1 VTYRFRLLLAVL
13 TLGVGA
19 DGFAQARRAVPLS
32 VVINEVMASNRQT
45 LADPQGEFDDWIELY
60 NKGSAAVDVGGCYLT
75 DNLSDPTKWQ
85 IPENTP
91 AATTIAAHG
100 FLLIWADGQVAGTG
114 LHAGFKL
121 SNEGEEVG
129 FFASDG
135 ATLLDSLSF
144 GPQQTDV
151 SCGRLPD
158 GGPEWQTSAS
168 PTPGAANAIV
178 YEGMVELP
186 RISVASGFCT
196 EPVTVTIT
204 TATPEATIY
213 YSLDGS
219 DPLSPNATKSRSAA
233 SMGSVYTT
241 TLKISKTTTLKAV
254 AIKSGWKQS
263 GVSMERYIFLG
274 PDLLSFTSP
283 LPIGVIDTLGK
294 TVSTTQVP
302 AFGFFVDIGAEGGAA
317 ITGACTG
324 DACVAPTGPAVI
336 NVRGKSSAGFAKK
349 QYHFETQDG
358 QGHDKEVSI
367 LGFQPESDWVL
378 QGMYSDKSLMRNVL
392 PYQWSNEI
400 GQWAPHTRF
409 IELFLNSDDSA
420 VTMSDY
426 LGVYVFMEDIR
437 VGPNRVDIARLGP
450 GDNTEPAISGG
461 YIIAKDKVDP
471 EDQSFSTSRGLS
483 LVFKDP
489 TGPNLA
495 QTQKDWIKNYVNT
508 FEAALYGANFTD
520 PVNGYA
526 RYIDV
531 GSFIDNHI
539 IVELSKNIDG
549 FRLSTYYHKDRNGK
563 LVMGPVWDYDLS
575 LGNAN
580 YNDGWNATG
589 WYYSLLGDGDYPYW
603 RRLFEDPE
611 FRLRYADRWFGLR
624 QSLFTTRRLVGMV
637 EDYATLLDEPA
648 ARNYVRW
655 PTLGVYVWPNWF
667 IAKTYREEI
676 TWMEGWLA
684 ERLTWMDSQIATE
697 FAAAPPAFNRQGGPI
712 DPGFELTMTA
722 PGPIYYTLDGSD
734 PRALA
739 GPLQAPTTVTL
750 VPENAAKR
758 VLVPDGPVDDAWRGG
773 GAFDDSAWTA
783 ISGGPGAVGYNRG
796 SRAAGVFSLD
806 LNANMYG
813 LRTSCYVRVP
823 FSFTGDIQKLAA
835 LILRIRYND
844 GFVAYLNGI
853 EVARRNFTGR
863 PAWNSVADSTQAGA
877 AAAEFEN
884 IEIVNVAEVLRPGD
898 NVLALQGLNVAVTS
912 PDLLISAELAAAE
925 SAGLDAPERVKSYTA
940 PVPLDE
946 STQIKARALVGGRW
960 SALNEAVFAVG
971 PVADSLRISEIMYH
985 PQETGN
991 PNDPNTE
998 YIELMN
1004 IGGAAINLALV
1015 RFADGIDFTFP
1026 SYMLPPAGCCLVVK
1040 DPAAFEAKYGPGLPL
1055 AGQYTG
1061 TLNNAGERL
1070 VLQDAAGRMIHDFTY
1085 HDDWYSSTD
1094 GGGFSLTVSDPYAA
1108 DPNPLGNKA
1117 AWRPSTDAGGSPG
1130 SVDAP
1135 RF

>member
-1 VTYRFRLLLAVL
+1 VTYRFRLLLVVL
-13 TLGVGA
+13 VLGLGA
-19 DGFAQARRAVPLS
+19 GGLAQARRAVPVS
-32 VVINEVMASNRQT
+32 VAINEIMASNRQT

-60 NKGSAAVDVGGCYLT
+60 NKGSAPVDMGGCYLT

-85 IPENTP
+85 IPANAP

-100 FLLIWADGQVAGTG
+100 YLVIWADGQVANTG
-114 LHAGFKL
+114 LHATFKL
-121 SNEGEEVG
+121 SNGGEEVG
-129 FFASDG
+129 LFAADG
-135 ATLLDSLSF
+135 VTLLDSCSF

-151 SCGRLPD
+151 SYGRFPD
-158 GGPEWQTSAS
+158 GGPDWRTSAS
-168 PTPGAANAIV
+168 PTPGAANAV
-178 YEGMVELP
+178 LYEGIVETP
-186 RISVASGFCT
+186 QISVASGFCS
-196 EPVTVTIT
+196 EPFTVTIT

-213 YSLDGS
+213 FSLDGS

-241 TLKISKTTTLKAV
+241 TLKITKTTTLKTV

-263 GVSMERYIFLG
+263 SVSMERYIFLG

-283 LPIGVIDTLGK
+283 LPIGVIDSLGK
-294 TVSTTQVP
+294 TVSTAQVP
-302 AFGFFVDIGAEGGAA
+302 AFGFFVNTGAEGRAA
-317 ITGACTG
+317 ITGPI
-324 DACVAPTGPAVI
+324 DFVGPAVI

-358 QGHDKEVSI
+358 QGHGKDVSI
-367 LGFQPESDWVL
+367 LGFAPESDWVL

-392 PYQWSNEI
+392 PYRWSNEI
-400 GQWAPHTRF
+400 GQWAAHTRF

-426 LGVYVFMEDIR
+426 IGVYVFMEDIR
-437 VGPNRVDIARLGP
+437 IGPNRVDIAQLGP
-450 GDNTEPAISGG
+450 GDNAEPAISGG

-471 EDQSFSTSRGLS
+471 EDQSFSTGRGLS
-483 LVFKDP
+483 LVLKDP
-489 TGPNLA
+489 PGPDLTQA
-495 QTQKDWIKNYVNT
+495 QKDWIKNYVNS

-520 PVNGYA
+520 PANGYA
-526 RYIDV
+526 KYIDV

-611 FRLRYADRWFGLR
+611 FKLRYADRWFGLR
-624 QSLFTTRRLVGMV
+624 RNLFTTRRLVGMV

-648 ARNYVRW
+648 GRNYVRW
-655 PTLGVYVWPNWF
+655 PTLGTYVWPNWF

-676 TWMEGWLA
+676 TWMQGWLA
-684 ERLTWMDSQIATE
+684 ERLTWMDGQIAAE
-697 FAAAPPAFNRQGGPI
+697 MAPSPPAFNRQGGPI
-712 DPGFELTMTA
+712 SPGFELTMSA

-739 GPLQAPTTVTL
+739 GPLQAPTAVTL

-758 VLVPDGPVDDAWRGG
+758 VLVPAGPVDDAWRGG
-773 GAFDDSAWTA
+773 RAFDDSAWTPVA
-783 ISGGPGAVGYNRG
+783 GGPGPIGYNRG

-806 LNANMYG
+806 LTAGMYG
-813 LRTSCYVRVP
+813 LRTSCYIRVP
-823 FSFTGDIQKLAA
+823 FSFTGDIRKIAA

-853 EVARRNFTGR
+853 EVGRRNFTGT
-863 PAWNSVADSTQAGA
+863 PAWDSTADSTQSATA
-877 AAAEFEN
+877 ADKFEN

-898 NVLALQGLNVAVTS
+898 NLLALQGLNVALAS
-912 PDLLISAELAAAE
+912 PDLLISVELAVLE
-925 SAGLDAPERVKSYTA
+925 SAGLDAPARVKSYTA
-940 PVPLDE
+940 PVRLDE
-946 STQIKARALVGGRW
+946 STQIKARAVVGGRW
-960 SALNEAVFAVG
+960 SALNEAVYGVG
-971 PVADSLRISEIMYH
+971 PVAESLRISEIMYH

-1004 IGGAAINLALV
+1004 IGLETINLALV
-1015 RFADGIDFTFP
+1015 RFTDGIDFTFP
-1026 SYMLPPAGCCLVVK
+1026 NYELAPAGCCVVVK
-1040 DPAAFEAKYGPGLPL
+1040 DRAAFEARYGPGLPI
-1055 AGQYTG
+1055 AGPYAG

-1070 VLQDAAGRMIHDFTY
+1070 VLQDAAGRTIHSFTY
-1085 HDDWYSSTD
+1085 DDNWYSSTD
-1094 GGGFSLTVSDPYAA
+1094 GRGFSLTVSDPYTV
-1108 DPNPLGNKA
+1108 DPNALGEKA
-1117 AWRPSTDAGGSPG
+1117 AWRPSAKVGGSPG
-1130 SVDAP
+1130 LTDVP
-1135 RF
+1135 